1 MQKMKVFRRLMVL
14 LLIVC
19 LLAGNAVQAVGMS
32 QQNTAVSVQKE
43 QTGSID
49 TAAAQKALTERRE
62 QAGLIRA
69 SADQLDPDQEIRVI
83 VEMEAQPAV
92 QSVVVQSTGAKLN
105 AQLQSVETKALHAQQ
120 TVIHSA
126 KAITGNDAIQQTAYL
141 VNTFSMNMTPAEMAE
156 VAELPGVK
164 SVSPVTTFEMKM
176 NYASHMTT
184 VYKMWEEMG
193 YTGEG
198 TVIAV
203 LDSGVNYHHP
213 DMKLSDGA
221 KIRITEND
229 AKALIQKLGYGT
241 YYSDKVPFAYS
252 YSGYYEMDNH
262 SNTHGLHV
270 SGIAAGNGGD
280 TGITGVAPNAQI
292 LGLQVFGM
300 GNSAF
305 TDDIIRAVEDAVK
318 LGADIMNL
326 SLGSTAGFY
335 DDVAYLQSALQSATD
350 DGVLCCVAAGNDGS
364 SASLLGI
371 NTNDFGVVDSGA
383 VSAPSTTPGVLSVAS
398 VNNTYLK
405 GNTLSLT
412 DAAGTTHEAT
422 VFNFSQ
428 LYNTVREENPG
439 LYGWETLKDV
449 LLVDCGY
456 GTISELFGSVE
467 LPTDGSK
474 WVAVV
479 QRGEISF
486 EEKIN
491 FCYMVGASGVVIY
504 NNEPGSE
511 VPFNVGSGDA
521 ATSWSKICQI
531 MVSNDFGKELTAI
544 AAKGDRVTF
553 HELETKFLAA
563 SDGGEMST
571 FSSWGPTPSLDIK
584 PEISAPGGNIY
595 SISSG
600 DGYES
605 MSGTSMATPYV
616 SGGAA
621 LTLQAVKDAQENG
634 ELSLKGMSV
643 NEYLKL
649 ALMNTADIICQPDST
664 TPYSVRQ
671 QGSGMVDPL
680 GAAKT
685 RVLASCNGLGGAAL
699 KQIGTTASFTVTL
712 TNYGTQPQTYT
723 LTPDALYTNCIEA
736 DNVDTIKQISG
747 AQITYNASSVTV
759 PAGGKAS
766 VNATVNVGS
775 AEYNHYVEG
784 FTVLHGDGCEDL
796 SLPVLAF
803 YGDWYGCENII
814 DAPSYTGESIYYETT
829 GYPSTGVG
837 AGQLVSGVTA
847 EGEIN
852 PAYISF
858 SPNGDRAMEETFP
871 LLGMLRSAQTL
882 RVEVTDETGTPLRT
896 IISATQIP
904 KLLGADITSAQAAY
918 TMLTISDYYALT
930 YGDWDGTVYNA
941 RTGKYELCPEGQY
954 YFLVT
959 ATMPGST
966 QKETIKLPVK
976 LDITAPEIDVVSADY
991 ENNALTVTF
1000 RAEDNVGVYGEIEVY
1015 VNGEGEYVMLSDCA
1029 YDEADGLYTCSLEEP
1044 SAYRVGEMNEIGV
1057 FAQDYAMNN
1066 TTAYLYTGVDASADI
1081 VYATLTNAEDSWFDS
1096 FQLYDRSDLGEMY
1109 SEDEIAELA
1118 FDWDIRGSVSARVA
1132 SLTIDGENVAITAKH
1147 SFAVKKSIQP
1157 GENEFKVIAKDASGK
1172 ILVQETKLLYLST
1185 KAGVTARIYP
1195 ECYPDHMAEL
1205 CPETNRPA
1213 NAWLDQ
1219 AGFWSSWKNS
1229 FGYLTH
1235 YKTVAPLV
1243 FECSDPIKEVS
1254 IIYYDPDQT
1263 LAGDALMKSYDETI
1277 YMEDVKYKTMT
1288 LTQEDFVDG
1297 KAAFDMPMVPW
1308 DLDMSDYINIDPA
1321 DYPDTRVNECYIT
1334 VTNVLGVKSYYFVRV
1349 ENDDICRLNEDRD
1362 RIEDMNILDDPDS
1375 IVSLMGFEW
1384 IKPMDDMQ
1392 FPFVFTPEDLDSEGR
1407 IHVTGK
1413 AADDAVLEVYANGE
1427 YVSLDDPMEFAFD
1440 FKLNVGVNYMSI
1452 FTVEDFGTTSSTT
1465 YRLFYLPEPTTLSFD
1480 QAGVADGATIYTT
1493 DSTFLLSGDV
1503 TSYFAGRELAI
1514 NGDNVIF
1521 EDGAMST
1528 PAGKRHVASFEKKI
1542 ALELGENVVT
1552 VEMVDAAGLKV
1563 KITFTIIRREKEEE
1577 PEPDLPIIIPVLP
1590 GSSGSKFPFTD
1601 VKPSDPYYDA
1611 VKYLYE
1617 KNIMNGTS
1625 NTLFSPNAELTRGMV
1640 VTILYRM
1647 EGEPATKNSGTFSD
1661 VKTGRYYSEAVEWAA
1676 ENSIVNGF
1684 TDGSFKP
1691 ERAVTRE
1698 QLASILCRYAR
1709 FSGITTYEAKLP
1721 ANASVSSWAAKDV
1734 AWAYAEGILNAV
1746 QTAAAAKNANRA
1758 EVAMA
1763 IYAYLTGTAK

>member
-1 MQKMKVFRRLMVL
+1 MQKMKVFRRLTVL

-19 LLAGNAVQAVGMS
+19 LLAGIAVQAVDVS
-32 QQNTAVSVQKE
+32 ERDTTASVQEE
-43 QTGSID
+43 QKGSID
-49 TAAAQKALTERRE
+49 TAAAQKALTERRA

-69 SADQLDPDQEIRVI
+69 SADELDPDQEIRVI

-92 QSVVVQSTGAKLN
+92 QSAAVQSMGAELN
-105 AQLQSVETKALHAQQ
+105 AQLQSAEAQALRAQQ
-120 TVIHSA
+120 TVIRSA

-203 LDSGVNYHHP
+203 LDSGVNYSHP

-221 KIRITEND
+221 KIRITESD

-270 SGIAAGNGGD
+270 SGIAAGNGGED
-280 TGITGVAPNAQI
+280 GITGVAPNAQI

-300 GNSAF
+300 GSSAF
-305 TDDIIRAVEDAVK
+305 TDDIIRAIEDAVK

-335 DDVAYLQSALQSATD
+335 DDVAYLQTALQCATN

-383 VSAPSTTPGVLSVAS
+383 VSAPSTAPGVLSVAS

-405 GNTLSLT
+405 GNTISMT
-412 DAAGTTHEAT
+412 DAAGALHEAT

-439 LYGWETLKDV
+439 RYGWETLKDV
-449 LLVDCGY
+449 LLIDCGY
-456 GTISELFGSVE
+456 GTLDELFGSVQ
-467 LPTDGSK
+467 LPSDDSK

-479 QRGEISF
+479 QRGDISF
-486 EEKIN
+486 EDKIN
-491 FCYMVGASGVVIY
+491 FCFMLGASGVVIY

-531 MVSNDFGKELTAI
+531 MVSNDFGKELLAF
-544 AAKGDRVTF
+544 AAKGERVTF

-563 SDGGEMST
+563 ADGGEMST

-600 DGYES
+600 SGYEV

-616 SGGAA
+616 SGASA
-621 LTLQAVKDAQENG
+621 LTLQAVKAAQEAG
-634 ELSLKGMSV
+634 ELSLNGIQI
-643 NEYLKL
+643 NDYLKL
-649 ALMNTADIICQPDST
+649 ALMNTSDIIYQPDGA

-671 QGSGMVDPL
+671 QGAGMVDPV

-685 RVLASCNGLGGAAL
+685 RVLATVDGLGGAAL
-699 KQIGTTASFTVTL
+699 KEIGTAASFTVTL

-723 LTPDALYTNCIEA
+723 LTPDALYTDCTAENG
-736 DNVDTIKQISG
+736 DYTVKQISG
-747 AQITYNASSVTV
+747 AQITYSASSVTV
-759 PAGGKAS
+759 PAGGKAT
-766 VNATVNVGS
+766 VNATVSVGS

-784 FTVLHGDGCEDL
+784 FAVMHGDGCEDL

-803 YGDWYGCENII
+803 YGDWYGCERII
-814 DAPSYTGESIYYETT
+814 DEPSYTGESIYFETI

-837 AGQLVSGVTA
+837 SGQFVSGVTA
-847 EGEIN
+847 EGKIDPE
-852 PAYISF
+852 YISF
-858 SPNGDRAMEETFP
+858 SPNGDRDMEQAFP

-882 RVEVTDETGTPLRT
+882 TVEVTDENGTPLRT
-896 IISATQIP
+896 NISATQIP
-904 KLLGADITSAQAAY
+904 KLLGVDISSAQAAY
-918 TMLTISDYYALT
+918 TMLSISDFYALT
-930 YGDWDGTVYNA
+930 YGEWDGTVYNT

-959 ATMPGST
+959 ATMPGSDHE
-966 QKETIKLPVK
+966 ETTKLPVK

-991 ENNALTVTF
+991 ENGALTVTF
-1000 RAEDNVGVYGEIEVY
+1000 SVKDNVGVYGEIEVY
-1015 VNGEGEYVMLSDCA
+1015 VNGESQYVLLSDCA
-1029 YDEADGLYTCSLEEP
+1029 YDEATGLYACTLEDP
-1044 SAYRVGEMNEIGV
+1044 YSYRTGEMNEIGV
-1057 FAQDYAMNN
+1057 FAQDYAMNS
-1066 TTAYLYTGVDASADI
+1066 TAAYLYTGVDESADI
-1081 VYATLTNAEDSWFDS
+1081 VYSTLTNTKDSWFDS

-1109 SEDEIAELA
+1109 SESEIAELV
-1118 FDWDIRGSVSARVA
+1118 FDWDIRGSVSERVA

-1147 SFAVKKSIQP
+1147 SFAVKKSVEP
-1157 GENEFKVIAKDASGK
+1157 GENAFEVVAKDASGNV
-1172 ILVQETKLLYLST
+1172 LVQETKLLYLST
-1185 KAGVTARIYP
+1185 KSGVAARIYP
-1195 ECYPDHMAEL
+1195 ECYPDRMSEL

-1219 AGFWSSWKNS
+1219 AGFGTGWRNA

-1263 LAGDALMKSYDETI
+1263 LAGDALMRSYDETI

-1288 LTQEDFVDG
+1288 LTQDDFVDG

-1321 DYPDTRVNECYIT
+1321 NYPDTRVNECYIT
-1334 VTNVLGVKSYYFVRV
+1334 VTDVLGVKSFYFVRV
-1349 ENDDICRLNEDRD
+1349 ENDDVCRLYEDRGQ
-1362 RIEDMNILDDPDS
+1362 IEDMNILDDPDS

-1384 IKPMDDMQ
+1384 IKPMDDME
-1392 FPFVFTPEDLDSEGR
+1392 FPFVFTPEDLDPNGC

-1452 FTVEDFGTTSSTT
+1452 FTVEEFGTTSSTT
-1465 YRLFYLPEPTTLSFD
+1465 YRLFYLPEPTTVTFD
-1480 QAGVADGATIYTT
+1480 QPEVADGATIYTT
-1493 DSTFLLSGDV
+1493 DDSFYLSGSV
-1503 TSYFAGRELAI
+1503 ASYFDGRELAI

-1521 EDGAMST
+1521 EDGAIST
-1528 PAGKRHVASFEKKI
+1528 PAGKRHTAGFEKEI
-1542 ALELGENVVT
+1542 ALDLGVNVVT

-1563 KITFTIIRREKEEE
+1563 KVTFTIIRLNEDHETT
-1577 PEPDLPIIIPVLP
+1577 IVIPARP
-1590 GSSGSKFPFTD
+1590 GAGGSEFPFTD
-1601 VKPSDPYYDA
+1601 VGRNDDCYDA

-1617 KNIMNGTS
+1617 NEIMNGTS
-1625 NTLFSPNAELTRGMV
+1625 DTLFSPNAELTRGMV

-1647 EGEPATKNSGTFSD
+1647 EGEPFTLGSKSFSD
-1661 VKTGRYYSEAVEWAA
+1661 VKAGRYYSEAVEWAA
-1676 ENSIVNGF
+1676 ENGIVNGF
-1684 TDGSFKP
+1684 TDGTFKP
-1691 ERAVTRE
+1691 DQAVTRE
-1698 QLASILCRYAR
+1698 QLASILRRYAS
-1709 FSGITTYEAKLP
+1709 FSGIATYDAELP
-1721 ANASVSSWAAKDV
+1721 ANASVSNWAKKDV
-1734 AWAYAEGILNAV
+1734 AWAYAEGILTSAQMV
-1746 QTAAAAKNANRA
+1746 AAAKNANRA

-1763 IYAYLTGTAK
+1763 IYAYLTGTAR